1 MPYANPAS
9 YDEFMGRWSRQ
20 LAPRFLAFAELN
32 AAKRVLDLGC
42 GTGMLSR
49 ALVDWAEDVEVIGID
64 PTQSYVEFARRSASS
79 SRARFE
85 IGAAEVIPFEDA
97 TFDAVR

>member
-9 YDEFMGRWSRQ
+9 YDEFMGRWSVR
-20 LAPRFLAFAELN
+20 LAPLFLAFAELN

-42 GTGMLSR
+42 GTGILSR

-64 PTQSYVEFARRSASS
+64 PTQSYVEYAKGPISNFTVSPTSGGS
-79 SRARFE
+79 T
-85 IGAAEVIPFEDA
+85 V
-97 TFDAVR
+97 TT